1 MAQLTSIF
9 MSILQTINDVPVLV
23 CAAEGDAICAEG
35 DVLDLIGDAGYQ
47 GAQWVVIPVERF
59 DEAFFRLR
67 SRVAGDI
74 VQKFANYRLGVVVL
88 GDISRHTEGS
98 SALRDFVRECNRGR
112 QTWFLADM
120 EELRER
126 LKG

>member
-1 MAQLTSIF
+1 
-9 MSILQTINDVPVLV
+9 MSTLQTIHDVPVLM
-23 CAAEGDAICAEG
+23 CASEGDAIG
-35 DVLDLIGDAGYQ
+35 DERGALDLIGDAGYQ
-47 GAQWVVIPVERF
+47 GAHWVVIPAGRF
-59 DEAFFRLR
+59 DERFFDLR
-67 SRVAGDI
+67 TRVAGEI

-88 GDISRHTEGS
+88 GDISRHTTES

-112 QTWFLADM
+112 QTWFLADA